1 MDRPQLDIPLSLTDR
16 WEAVSAHTR
25 NPFRGL
31 MACLQLC
38 WLAGPDAASAPQV
51 DPADHDY
58 DMVKVG
64 TMVGDELLRRGWRF
78 NDLAELGREAF
89 KVAVTDLVSAE
100 DMQAAEGNSAAGAE
114 QSTSS
119 PSRSKSGG
127 DSAPANCDDSPGT
140 SKPS

>member
-1 MDRPQLDIPLSLTDR
+1 MDRPRLDIPLSLTDR

-38 WLAGPDAASAPQV
+38 WLAGPDANTAPQV
-51 DPADHDY
+51 NPADHDY

-64 TMVGDELLRRGWRF
+64 SLVGDELLRRGWRF
-78 NDLAELGREAF
+78 NELAKLGREAF
-89 KVAVTDLVSAE
+89 AVAVTDLVSAE
-100 DMQAAEGNSAAGAE
+100 DIEAAEGNSAAGAE

-127 DSAPANCDDSPGT
+127 DSVPANCDDSPGT